1 MSLPL
6 VLPSGLYTLRASPA
20 PGVGGLY
27 ATGNGINHIVTVAA
41 EKPPFVEHQ
50 VVSILCLN
58 AFRMAKPTDVLLR
71 ILYSGTFKPSMA
83 RQAYTPSL
91 STPAEEPFGGHWYP
105 KGGQPVSKDPI
116 ITSDKSYEWYIA
128 YKHTPGV
135 ISDTITYV
143 YMIYNILSQRA
154 SPHILQHSGT
164 YTAHRRGVVR
174 WN

>member
-91 STPAEEPFGGHWYP
+91 STPAEEPLEDIGTRRADNLFLRTPSLLRTSRTNGTLRISILR
-105 KGGQPVSKDPI
+105 VSFP
-116 ITSDKSYEWYIA
+116 T
-128 YKHTPGV
+128 
-135 ISDTITYV
+135 
-143 YMIYNILSQRA
+143 LSR
-154 SPHILQHSGT
+154 T
-164 YTAHRRGVVR
+164 YT
-174 WN
+174 

>member
-50 VVSILCLN
+50 VWNIQAVHGKAGVYTITLH
-58 AFRMAKPTDVLLR
+58 T
-71 ILYSGTFKPSMA
+71 SGRT
-83 RQAYTPSL
+83 
-91 STPAEEPFGGHWYP
+91 FGGHWYP

-135 ISDTITYV
+135 ISDTIT
-143 YMIYNILSQRA
+143 IRA
-154 SPHILQHSGT
+154 PTPLIGVELFAGTNDKDQVIIVSVPVTQHAEPPYWHFKHHPGPL
-164 YTAHRRGVVR
+164 
-174 WN
+174 